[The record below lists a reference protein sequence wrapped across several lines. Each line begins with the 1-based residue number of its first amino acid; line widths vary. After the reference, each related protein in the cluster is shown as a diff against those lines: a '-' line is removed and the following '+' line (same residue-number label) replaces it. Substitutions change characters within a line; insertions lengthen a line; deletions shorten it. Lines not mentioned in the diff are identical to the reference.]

1 MYETM
6 PYMVYVLRSESTGR
20 FYIGHTDNLARRVS
34 QHNDPE
40 YHGSK
45 HTKRNK
51 GPWICVYKEEFI
63 NRSEAVKR
71 EKELKMKKS
80 RKYIEN
86 LLGRQSPEGVR
97 D

>member
-1 MYETM
+1 MSYF
-6 PYMVYVLRSESTGR
+6 VYILQSESTSQY
-20 FYIGHTDNLARRVS
+20 YIGHTDNLDRRVS

-51 GPWICVYKEEFI
+51 GLWVCVYKEEFI
-63 NRSEAVKR
+63 SRADAMKR

-80 RKYIEN
+80 RTYIEN
-86 LLGRQSPEGVR
+86 LISRQSPESVR